1 MKKKFLLLI
10 MLLFPLVIYAEP
22 KDIFLGKDI
31 NESYVIKQG
40 DVVTVYL
47 LTNFGNNEVD
57 GIMEIYNAQFFYNP
71 YIFELVKTD
80 NDYIKLQEGW
90 EVTNYKTYSSIIN
103 LSVRNSTNQ
112 NSNEKFENDENRNII
127 AKISFRVKDNAVN
140 QNTYIELLKDN
151 TNYIAKSDGETL
163 TFNNTENFFLNY
175 YINSNGTKK
184 QDSNLT
190 SISIKNEDEEKLTL
204 SPNFNPGIY
213 EYEVYTNSDTISIY
227 ARCATN
233 NCVVSGNDG
242 KINLTKNTTTI
253 KITSTSEDG
262 TKQVYKIK
270 VNKYNYDGYPELKG
284 LRVLKYSIIE
294 TFEPYVN
301 TYHVVIPSTEDS
313 ILIDY
318 ESEYDVTIKGNENLK
333 IGENLVVIETKNSEG
348 DVNTYYL
355 IVSKTEQEEDKEVPV
370 VEEPKKEEQKVEKK
384 DNKKLYLAICMIISM
399 CAIGCITILISRDI
413 KLTKEEVDKE

>member
-57 GIMEIYNAQFFYNP
+57 GIMESYNAQFFYNP

-413 KLTKEEVDKE
+413 KLNKEEVDKE

>member
-31 NESYVIKQG
+31 NESYVVKQG

-47 LTNFGNNEVD
+47 LTNFGINESD
-57 GIMEIYNAQFFYNP
+57 GIMESYNAQFFYNP

-103 LSVRNSTNQ
+103 LSVRNTIEQ
-112 NSNEKFENDENRNII
+112 NSNEKLGDNENKNII

-175 YINSNGTKK
+175 EINSNGAKK

-190 SISIKNEDEEKLTL
+190 SISIKNEDEEELTL

-227 ARCATN
+227 AKCATN

-284 LRVLKYSIIE
+284 LRVLKYSMIE

-333 IGENLVVIETKNSEG
+333 IGENLVVIETKNNEG
-348 DVNTYYL
+348 DTNKYYL
-355 IVSKTEQEEDKEVPV
+355 IVSKTEKEEDKEVPV
-370 VEEPKKEEQKVEKK
+370 VEEPTKEEPKVEEK

-413 KLTKEEVDKE
+413 KLNKEQIDKE